1 MTPVAWAVQMPD
13 GRIDHELVGT
23 QREVEWWCGTD
34 EGRAAGRRPVALAIS
49 APEQSRWRWYVL
61 GAHWDAT
68 VCVDRTEAELI
79 AADHDRLFP
88 RSGPHRVVRMAVV
101 AEDAA

>member
-34 EGRAAGRRPVALAIS
+34 EGRAAGRQPVALFL
-49 APEQSRWRWYVL
+49 APALAPNAGRMHSCDDPL
-61 GAHWDAT
+61 CA
-68 VCVDRTEAELI
+68 VCGNPWAPPVEC
-79 AADHDRLFP
+79 AA
-88 RSGPHRVVRMAVV
+88 
-101 AEDAA
+101 

>member
-23 QREVEWWCGTD
+23 QREVEWWCSSD
-34 EGRAAGRRPVALAIS
+34 EGRAAGRRPAALFLS
-49 APEQSRWRWYVL
+49 APEQSRWYVL
-61 GAHWDAT
+61 GVHWDAT
-68 VCVDRTEAELI
+68 VCVDRAEAELI

-101 AEDAA
+101 EDESS